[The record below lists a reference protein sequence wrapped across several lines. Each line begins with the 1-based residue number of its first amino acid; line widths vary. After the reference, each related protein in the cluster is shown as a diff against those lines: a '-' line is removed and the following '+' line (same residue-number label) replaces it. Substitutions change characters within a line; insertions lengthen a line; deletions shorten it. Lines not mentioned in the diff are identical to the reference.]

1 MHPSTLLLALTSLTL
16 STAVAAAKHSSAT
29 PTTTWTITG
38 LNPAQ
43 LSALNA
49 YESSLTHDT
58 KAVSSISSI
67 LATATATEK
76 NFDAYNTQAQSVLQA
91 AVTATKSLDLPDIPK
106 DLPKDVKSYLSS
118 VYKHEISILT
128 KQLSNT
134 QTGTN
139 KAVQAQA
146 TGYLMQAGVAAAGVL
161 GVAALL

>member
-1 MHPSTLLLALTSLTL
+1 MHPSTLLLTLTSLTL
-16 STAVAAAKHSSAT
+16 GTTAVAAAKSSAI
-29 PTTTWTITG
+29 PTATWSITG

-43 LSALNA
+43 LSAWNS

-58 KAVSSISSI
+58 KAASSLSSI
-67 LATATATEK
+67 LATATVTDK

-91 AVTATKSLDLPDIPK
+91 AVTATKSVDLPDIPK

-128 KQLSNT
+128 KQASNT

-146 TGYLMQAGVAAAGVL
+146 TGYMIKAGAAAAGVL